1 MNTLSALRIID
12 PPQHPTRTQNGR
24 AGAFVRF
31 RFPMNFVTA
40 PLVADLFLLAILAI
54 GRKEVHDGTIGANG
68 IAPYDIMLFFL
79 SLAYIAISLDAS
91 GLIRWLAFKV
101 LQKGGKVGHRL
112 YFYLYVFFF
121 SLTAFIGNDP
131 IILSGTAFLS
141 YMTRV
146 SSNIK
151 HPRAWIYTQ
160 FSVAN
165 IASAI
170 LVSSNPTNLVLAG
183 AFQIRF
189 IYYTANV
196 IVPVIVTGIVLFPF
210 LLYIIFHDESLIPAS
225 IKMEDLPE
233 ELKNKK
239 PVNPNIP
246 YAKGENDERER
257 EKDPNSDDE
266 EDKVL
271 SLEEILNPFLDRKG
285 AIFGACLMVATLVTV
300 LALNAASS
308 SSGHERPVFWVTLPA
323 AFIMFCFDLTLGW
336 LNRKETRQIAHEGRQ
351 RAETAQAERAEV
363 RRKSIAQV
371 DADAIEMS
379 ETPRTTELQN
389 EKPHASGAATSS
401 AQPQASL
408 QAIGS
413 NDKAA
418 AEEGGKTNRPKQ
430 RTTLTSLTAH
440 AYRSAQE
447 TFPTTMTVFHHL
459 PLALVPFAFCMFVL
473 VQALVTKGWVPV
485 FAYGWDHWVEKTGTV
500 GAVGGMGFV
509 SVILCNVSQSF
520 DFRLCS
526 LLANQ
531 CNSSPA
537 QTSAPQFSSRASS
550 RRGRRFTSATAS
562 QFLIARS
569 GARCIVWLLV
579 STTVRLA
586 WRLAHRWRGCCGA
599 ISWAGS
605 IFALGGWNLRGSIY
619 RSLRSPWWWG

>member
-1 MNTLSALRIID
+1 VLFPFHIPIFIPRILWTVILNTSSALRIID

-31 RFPMNFVTA
+31 QFPMNFVTA

-79 SLAYIAISLDAS
+79 SLAYIAISVDAS

-112 YFYLYVFFF
+112 YFYLYLFFF
-121 SLTAFIGNDP
+121 SLTALIGNDP

-183 AFQIRF
+183 AFGIRF
-189 IYYTANV
+189 INYTANV

-257 EKDPNSDDE
+257 DSDLNSDDE

-285 AIFGACLMVATLVTV
+285 AIFGACLMAATLFTDLGV
-300 LALNAASS
+300 NES
-308 SSGHERPVFWVTLPA
+308 SSGSGHEKPVYWVTLPA
-323 AFIMFCFDLTLGW
+323 AFIMFCFDLTFGW
-336 LNRKETRQIAHEGRQ
+336 LNRKETRQIAKEGRQ

-363 RRKSIAQV
+363 RRKSIAQL
-371 DADAIEMS
+371 DPDAIEMS
-379 ETPRTTELQN
+379 QSSRPAETVD
-389 EKPHASGAATSS
+389 EKPYASGAATSS
-401 AQPQASL
+401 VQPQETL
-408 QAIGS
+408 QVVNSTEGPV
-413 NDKAA
+413 
-418 AEEGGKTNRPKQ
+418 AEEGRKAKTTPKK
-430 RTTLTSLTAH
+430 RTTLTSLMAH

-509 SVILCNVSQSF
+509 SVILCNVS
-520 DFRLCS
+520 RLLHFTPP
-526 LLANQ
+526 LLQPNHE
-531 CNSSPA
+531 NSSQV
-537 QTSAPQFSSRASS
+537 QTSVPQSSSHALYK
-550 RRGRRFTSATAS
+550 RGRKSTKGMAS
-562 QFLIARS
+562 RSPIARS
-569 GARCIVWLLV
+569 GVPCIAWRLV
-579 STTVRLA
+579 STTA
-586 WRLAHRWRGCCGA
+586 
-599 ISWAGS
+599 
-605 IFALGGWNLRGSIY
+605 
-619 RSLRSPWWWG
+619 RSA